1 MAFTLYLSE
10 FWEKIVFSENQDL
23 EHKVYI
29 LNHFY
34 SKIRKEFFK
43 NNFMP
48 FLKDLMGLVRDIEK
62 TSVLKRV
69 PSWNNPNVFV
79 DVEELP
85 NPEIL
90 EIALPMLKNLLIE
103 GNKRWNILLESVE
116 NFEPNQNEGTVYVK
130 MPNSNAGIFLSYTKD
145 EEKRYIMIK
154 DIGTESTNE
163 WTWDLE
169 LEYDIPKETLKHI
182 LKEKVF
188 RLL

>member
-29 LNHFY
+29 LYQFS

-48 FLKDLMGLVRDIEK
+48 FLKDLMNLVRDIER
-62 TSVLKRV
+62 TSALKRV
-69 PSWNNPNVFV
+69 PLWSNPNQSI
-79 DVEELP
+79 DIEDLP

-116 NFEPNQNEGTVYVK
+116 NFEPNQNEGAVYIK
-130 MPNSNAGIFLSYTKD
+130 MPNSNAGIFLSYMTD
-145 EEKRYIMIK
+145 ADKRYIMIK
-154 DIGTESTNE
+154 DIGTESTDE
-163 WTWDLE
+163 WTWE
-169 LEYDIPKETLKHI
+169 IEIEYDVPKETLKHI